1 MSTVAALMQASLH
14 PILLAVVLILQW
26 WAVWFTLGRNFS
38 TTLMFVI
45 ASRAVGLGGAWV
57 LVASG
62 ALGRTDTQPQGN
74 WVAFA
79 VAFAAAWLWFWAV
92 ETAVLAR
99 LMDRMRHHWRWRPYD
114 LVVLGVAHFFYLA
127 GAAFLA

>member
-62 ALGRTDTQPQGN
+62 ALGRSDTQLHGN
-74 WVAFA
+74 WVGFT

-99 LMDRMRHHWRWRPYD
+99 LMDRMRHRWRWRPYD
-114 LVVLGVAHFFYLA
+114 LVVLGVAHLSYLT